1 MGALSS
7 EAPTVVRPSL
17 ADQVHQRLVEAILS
31 GKLETGAALNVAEIA
46 DDLKVSPSP
55 VRDAISRLVSEGLA
69 ANHSNRRT
77 TVTRFSE
84 RDVREILKVREILE
98 CGAARLAAERID
110 AAGVARL
117 RDTAARCAALYGNVA
132 RKKEMLDLD
141 NEFHLQIAEAAG
153 NQTLRDEIARVKRR
167 VILMQW
173 MKMVPEVMGV
183 AYKGH
188 LEVIAALER
197 RDADAAERMMR
208 THIVEA
214 LDFLLQ
220 GLAASTGR

>member
-1 MGALSS
+1 MGAFSGDVS
-7 EAPTVVRPSL
+7 TVVRPSL
-17 ADQVHQRLVEAILS
+17 ADQVYDRLVDAILS

-55 VRDAISRLVSEGLA
+55 VRDAIARLVSEGLA
-69 ANHSNRRT
+69 ANHPNRRT
-77 TVTRFSE
+77 TVTRFTE

-98 CGAARLAAERID
+98 CGAARLAAEKID
-110 AAGVARL
+110 AAGIARL
-117 RDTAARCAALYGNVA
+117 RDTAARCAALYGDVS

-141 NEFHLQIAEAAG
+141 NEFHLQIADAAG
-153 NQTLRDEIARVKRR
+153 NLTLKEEIVRCKRR

-173 MKMVPEVMGV
+173 MKMVPHVMGK
-183 AYKGH
+183 AYAGH

-208 THIVEA
+208 DHIVEA
-214 LDFLLQ
+214 LDFLLE
-220 GLAASTGR
+220 GLGTSAGR